1 MRISIWLTLTALSL
15 SAFSSV
21 QAQTAEQIQ
30 QIQQQLSQRGAD
42 NSAAANTGNAGVSP
56 VQLSASQQ
64 APPPIKWMSR
74 FESPGLTKNAYCD
87 VVPGRAE
94 HPGV

>member
-56 VQLSASQQ
+56 VQLSASPTLQGNSQ
-64 APPPIKWMSR
+64 
-74 FESPGLTKNAYCD
+74 T
-87 VVPGRAE
+87 GRYFSAL
-94 HPGV
+94 